1 MKAERETAFAESID
15 FKGSELDMEGIA
27 LILIGTAIFSHSWHL
42 LGLYAD
48 SRMVGVIMAALA
60 AALVVALF
68 TVQPQFL
75 GGMGENA
82 AVRLGEVAVLQTAAL
97 AWGVYAV
104 AVAAHCIWDMEERAV
119 GFFSVLLVASSVI
132 ALFFFL
138 QVWSLDNDAFSL
150 IVLVIS
156 SAMLAIVG
164 GLLFFTLAVP
174 FPALRSVSGW
184 AMLIQSVVIVAFGLA
199 MTTTSI
205 GA

>member
-1 MKAERETAFAESID
+1 
-15 FKGSELDMEGIA
+15 MEGIA

-48 SRMVGVIMAALA
+48 PRTVGVVMAGLA

-75 GGMGENA
+75 GGMGDNA
-82 AVRLGEVAVLQTAAL
+82 AVRLGEVTVLSAVAL
-97 AWGVYAV
+97 AWAIYAV
-104 AVAAHCIWDMEERAV
+104 AVAAHCLWDMEERAV
-119 GFFSVLLVASSVI
+119 GFFSVLLVASSLV

-138 QVWSLDNDAFSL
+138 QIWSLDNDAFSL
-150 IVLVIS
+150 LVLVIS

-164 GLLFFTLAVP
+164 GLLFFTLAIP

-184 AMLIQSVVIVAFGLA
+184 AMLIQSVVVVAFGLA
-199 MTTTSI
+199 MTTTTI